1 MNSTPLLSVVRLV
14 VPVTVMIAAAVL
26 IKGYASSGDGFS
38 AGVIVSLG
46 ALLLYAA
53 LGVEAT
59 ERLLPMQHAIKVAIA
74 GLLIA
79 LAVAF
84 VPVALGE
91 PIFTHAPAPGS
102 KPIYIGTLELITAFA
117 FDIGVFLLVAGS
129 VIAMLRVV
137 AMSRPASGSAER

>member
-1 MNSTPLLSVVRLV
+1 MNGTPLLSIVRFV
-14 VPVTVMIAAAVL
+14 VPVTVVIALAVL
-26 IKGYASSGDGFS
+26 IKGYADTGDGFS

-46 ALLLYAA
+46 VLVLYAA
-53 LGVEAT
+53 VGVEAADEIVST
-59 ERLLPMQHAIKVAIA
+59 RRAINVAIG
-74 GLLIA
+74 GLLLA

-84 VPVALGE
+84 IPLLLGD
-91 PIFTHAPAPGS
+91 PIFTHSPAPGS

-137 AMSRPASGSAER
+137 GTSRREDAA

>member
-1 MNSTPLLSVVRLV
+1 MTGTPLLAIVRII
-14 VPVTVMIAAAVL
+14 VPVSVMIAAAVL
-26 IKGYASSGDGFS
+26 IKGYADTGDGFS

-46 ALLLYAA
+46 ALVLYAA
-53 LGVEAT
+53 YGVEAAD
-59 ERLLPMQHAIKVAIA
+59 RLLPMRRAIHVAIL

-84 VPVALGE
+84 IPVLLGE

-102 KPIYIGTLELITAFA
+102 KPVYIGTLELITAFA

-137 AMSRPASGSAER
+137 ATARREAAR

>member
-1 MNSTPLLSVVRLV
+1 MSGAPLLSVVRLV

-38 AGVIVSLG
+38 AGVIISLG

-53 LGVEAT
+53 LGVERT
-59 ERLLPMQHAIKVAIA
+59 ERLLPMQHAITAAIA
-74 GLLIA
+74 GLLLA

-84 VPVALGE
+84 IPVLLGQ

-117 FDIGVFLLVAGS
+117 FDIGVFLLVTGS
-129 VIAMLRVV
+129 VITMLRVV
-137 AMSRPASGSAER
+137 AISRVDGGGR